1 MLGVDVREQYC
12 RVAIQPYGFL
22 RDEEGISLF
31 NEREDPQDVAVKQCG
46 NRGDERPAIDG
57 MERLPALGPDG
68 HDDVMAIC
76 LGDHMRNET
85 GIQVGHICGTDKAV
99 LGISGHKGR
108 IDASQRTATRS
119 DVFCYMEVFQSF
131 TYMSYKDNL
140 MEEWLYGIN
149 HMLYQRLALE
159 LRENLIAAESFGFT
173 ANEYNP
179 GHEKVL
185 YGSGTYTVKYKV

>member
-1 MLGVDVREQYC
+1 
-12 RVAIQPYGFL
+12 
-22 RDEEGISLF
+22 
-31 NEREDPQDVAVKQCG
+31 
-46 NRGDERPAIDG
+46 
-57 MERLPALGPDG
+57 
-68 HDDVMAIC
+68 
-76 LGDHMRNET
+76 
-85 GIQVGHICGTDKAV
+85 
-99 LGISGHKGR
+99 
-108 IDASQRTATRS
+108 
-119 DVFCYMEVFQSF
+119 
-131 TYMSYKDNL
+131 